1 MKKLFEKGKNI
12 FDTAAIKLTR
22 EVDSRMH
29 MVKEIVNGLPIFVSF
44 ERLKNPTLEYDEKH
58 YFIIPFHSC
67 EAGFSLHTM
76 RSLPAHVPEIND
88 LPKRRVFHFPN
99 EHYEA
104 TLRVHMVNTAKD
116 IAYGSEAQNVSSL
129 EMLANKIDAL
139 DSKLTYGI
147 LIIGG
152 IAAIFNPL
160 VGAGIAAKAIFPGVA
175 GLLSSYGLR
184 PLGEKLTQ
192 SQLENQ
198 VKNAE
203 QKVLKQFSEANT
215 LKVTNPI
222 LHQLEYALRTTEMQ
236 YDPLLDPNLS
246 PRTIPQLGDESWRQL
261 TEKAI
266 FHVYR
271 DVVEDTNKHE
281 AARLGPEDIRWLKLL
296 FVGNED

>member
-1 MKKLFEKGKNI
+1 MN
-12 FDTAAIKLTR
+12 
-22 EVDSRMH
+22 
-29 MVKEIVNGLPIFVSF
+29 MVKDVVNGLPIFVSL
-44 ERLKNPTLEYDEKH
+44 ERLKDLKLEYDEKH
-58 YFIIPFHSC
+58 YFIIPLYSC

-104 TLRVHMVNTAKD
+104 TLRVHMVNTVKD
-116 IAYGSEAQNVSSL
+116 IAYGSGEKNVSSL

-160 VGAGIAAKAIFPGVA
+160 VGGAIAVKAVFPGAA
-175 GLLSSYGLR
+175 GLLSNYSLR

-192 SQLENQ
+192 SQLEDQ

-203 QKVLKQFSEANT
+203 QKVLQQFSEANT

-222 LHQLEYALRTTEMQ
+222 LHQLEYALKTTEMQ

-246 PRTIPQLGDESWRQL
+246 PRTIPQLGDESWRHL
-261 TEKAI
+261 TEKAV
-266 FHVYR
+266 FNVYR
-271 DVVEDTNKHE
+271 DVVEDVKKHE
-281 AARLGPEDIRWLKLL
+281 AARLGPEDIRWLKLM
-296 FVGNED
+296 FVGN